1 MSLRQ
6 KRVAQLIKTE
16 VSSILQTRVRDPE
29 IGFVTVT
36 HVEISPDLRHAKVF
50 VSVLAGSVER
60 ERSMRALRRAEAFV
74 RTELAQALEL
84 RYAPEVVFVYD
95 ASVERAARIFQ
106 LLAEIERARE
116 REKSEEDAEPEG

>member
-1 MSLRQ
+1 
-6 KRVAQLIKTE
+6 LIKTE